1 MPPERGS
8 AAIVVRDAEDADLA
22 EIQLIY
28 AHHVATGPGSFEEIP
43 PDLAE
48 IERRR
53 AALSALDL
61 PFLVAASGDRV
72 LGFAYAGPHTKD
84 Q

>member
-1 MPPERGS
+1 M
-8 AAIVVRDAEDADLA
+8 RDAEDADLA

-48 IERRR
+48 IDRGFGGKS
-53 AALSALDL
+53 AGCGALIPRISD
-61 PFLVAASGDRV
+61 
-72 LGFAYAGPHTKD
+72 KD
-84 Q
+84 P